1 MLNKFNSKKISFHHY
16 GLALKSFH
24 NAIYFYQNL
33 GYKCGKEVVDLNQNV
48 RAILCSS
55 NNLPSVELVKS
66 LNKDS
71 PLENYLKKSNEIIY
85 HVCYEVESSIDLDS
99 YLFSKMK
106 YICVSKPKPAILFN
120 NRNVSFYY
128 IKHIGLIEILE
139 K

>member
-1 MLNKFNSKKISFHHY
+1 MLDKLNSKKVNFHHY

-33 GYKCGKEVVDLNQNV
+33 DYKCGKEVVDLNQNV

-55 NNLPSVELVKS
+55 NRLPSVELVKP

-85 HVCYEVESSIDLDS
+85 HVCYEVDGSVDLDS
-99 YLFSKMK
+99 YLFSKVK
-106 YICVSKPKPAILFN
+106 YICVSEPKPAILFD

-128 IKHIGLIEILE
+128 VKGIGLIEILE

>member
-1 MLNKFNSKKISFHHY
+1 MLDKFNSKKVNFHHY

-33 GYKCGKEVVDLNQNV
+33 DYKCGKEVVDLNQNV

-55 NNLPSVELVKS
+55 NRLPSVELVKP

-71 PLENYLKKSNEIIY
+71 PLENYLKKNNEIIY
-85 HVCYEVESSIDLDS
+85 HVCYEVDGSVDLDS

-106 YICVSKPKPAILFN
+106 YICVSRPKPAILFN